1 MSSLGCAIQKD
12 KKIGKNYRQRPSDDE
27 TPGLWNPHVD
37 SLSFLNLK
45 KNKKQKTEG
54 HQVQLPG
61 T

>member
-1 MSSLGCAIQKD
+1 MSSLVCAIQKD

-27 TPGLWNPHVD
+27 TPGLWNPNID
-37 SLSFLNLK
+37 SLSFLNSKEK
-45 KNKKQKTEG
+45 KTGG